1 MISLLCGELA
11 LPHTRVARVSR
22 LIGNSDTT
30 GKVPLWQ
37 VEVWWGTAF
46 GNEAGKLRERQS
58 DDGERPPKDAARR
71 TKRHP

>member
-30 GKVPLWQ
+30 GKVTLWQ
-37 VEVWWGTAF
+37 VRVWGGTALSNKP
-46 GNEAGKLRERQS
+46 GALQVRLR
-58 DDGERPPKDAARR
+58 DDPYANWK
-71 TKRHP
+71 